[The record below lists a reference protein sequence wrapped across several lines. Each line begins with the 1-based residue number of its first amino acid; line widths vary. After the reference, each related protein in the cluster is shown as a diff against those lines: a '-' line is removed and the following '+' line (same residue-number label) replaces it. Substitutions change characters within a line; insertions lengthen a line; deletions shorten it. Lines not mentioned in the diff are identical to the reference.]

1 MFVSDAGKKTILRER
16 SPPAWLGG
24 EPRIAAGRA
33 GLVLALLAA
42 LVSEAMSLQMAAF
55 TPPAT
60 QVESV
65 VWGIELVLVF
75 PVLALVSSVGELMA
89 VCLWLV
95 PCAYRRPSVDRRAR
109 LLRVVAPAAVAFAAA
124 GTLFTIFQ
132 VLFPPEAMGGHQLPP
147 SAAFVSAS
155 FGWLFLVLAIPYT
168 WWQWNMV
175 AKTADGQPLAWHR
188 AMAAIPW
195 VRAALLASGVLMD
208 MLQDWLLRDNGA
220 ATWVPRLW
228 PLRILTELS
237 DAWLVASLVVTVAS
251 LVLLALLPARAC
263 VRQPSTYGL

>member
-1 MFVSDAGKKTILRER
+1 MFVSDAEKKTILREW
-16 SPPAWLGG
+16 SPSAWLGG

-33 GLVLALLAA
+33 GLVLALAA
-42 LVSEAMSLQMAAF
+42 AFISGAMGLQMAAF

-60 QVESV
+60 QAEST

-147 SAAFVSAS
+147 SAAFVSAG
-155 FGWLFLVLAIPYT
+155 FGWLFSILAIPYT
-168 WWQWNMV
+168 WWLWNMV
-175 AKTADGQPLAWHR
+175 AKTADGPPLAWHR

-195 VRAALLASGVLMD
+195 VWAVLLATGLLMD
-208 MLQDWLLRDNGA
+208 MLQDWLLRNIGS
-220 ATWVPRLW
+220 TRGVRWLW
-228 PLRILTELS
+228 PLHILTELS
-237 DAWLVASLVVTVAS
+237 DAWLVVSLAVTVAS

-263 VRQPSTYGL
+263 VRQPGSYGL